1 MFMKFVY
8 LILFFFSFSYLNA
21 QSSSIT
27 ARIFLDTTQ
36 YTIGDKITIHEE
48 ISTRVQ
54 ESFDLKQRPTINYD
68 TAAFEIQNY
77 GDWKETVSNDGR
89 KHNLLN
95 ITLLT
100 WDTGVYKIIV
110 THFMIEGKFFP
121 PDTLTVT
128 IKNPTDLNAMTAP
141 QPIKD
146 IIKEE
151 KLWEDYLPF
160 LIPFFVALILGFIL
174 WRAWKFY
181 KNKETVVPP
190 VIQKVERAP
199 KELALQQLQD
209 LKKKKYP
216 ETDNTKEFYTEL
228 SDIVRTY
235 IENQYKIPALESTTD
250 EIYRKLNKKS
260 DTTNKT
266 RNLRDALSIADLAKF
281 AQVTPTTNTCEQHWQ
296 YIFDFVGKSN

>member
-1 MFMKFVY
+1 MKSFFS
-8 LILFFFSFSYLNA
+8 IFFFFSLSYLNA
-21 QSSSIT
+21 QNSWIT
-27 ARIFLDTTQ
+27 ARAVIDSTQ

-48 ISTRVQ
+48 MTTSTL
-54 ESFDLKQRPTINYD
+54 ENFDLKSRPTISCD
-68 TAAFEIQNY
+68 TSVLEIQSY
-77 GDWKETVSNDGR
+77 SDWKGNVSNDGH
-89 KHNLLN
+89 KHNLMN

-100 WDTGVYKIIV
+100 WDTGIYKIIV

-121 PDTLTVT
+121 TDTLTVT

-160 LIPFFVALILGFIL
+160 LIPLVTALVLGFIL
-174 WRAWKFY
+174 WRAWKYY
-181 KNKETVVPP
+181 KNKETVVAPI
-190 VIQKVERAP
+190 IQKVERAP

-235 IENQYKIPALESTTD
+235 IENQFKIPALESTTD
-250 EIYRKLNKKS
+250 EIYKKLNKKS
-260 DTTNKT
+260 TTAGNT

-281 AQVTPTTNTCEQHWQ
+281 AQVTPTINTCEQHWQ
-296 YIFDFVGKSN
+296 YIFDFVGKSEK